1 MTMRGKVFAISSA
14 IWGFTRRLL
23 QSATAEWRR
32 FGWLPL
38 WRPSRPA
45 AAMPLVPPGPR
56 WCRDTTSDSYGHY
69 RPSRTTKCA
78 MSSCTSVFENKTK
91 KKEINWIRATDL
103 ELCSFFPTSR
113 MGSVQSQARNLK
125 MTRPLAPLLPIRAGR
140 HRMTSHC
147 RSGSSTIASRS
158 TCWTADFRS
167 LLASN
172 APSPFSNWIYESY
185 KLL

>member
-1 MTMRGKVFAISSA
+1 MRGKVFAISSA
-14 IWGFTRRLL
+14 IWDFTRRWL

-32 FGWLPL
+32 SGWLPL
-38 WRPSRPA
+38 WRPLRPA
-45 AAMPLVPPGPR
+45 AAMPVVPPGPR
-56 WCRDTTSDSYGHY
+56 WCRDAAGDHVLIWKQS
-69 RPSRTTKCA
+69 
-78 MSSCTSVFENKTK
+78 

-103 ELCSFFPTSR
+103 EFCSFFPTSR
-113 MGSVQSQARNLK
+113 NAMGPVQSRARNLK
-125 MTRPLAPLLPIRAGR
+125 MTQSLAPIWAGR
-140 HRMTSHC
+140 RRTTSPW
-147 RSGSSTIASRS
+147 RSDSSTIA